1 MLLDEQFQQ
10 PGAGSL
16 CSLYEKGLKTLT
28 SQGGEGR
35 RGKEE
40 RTRNQHKLE
49 RIRMI
54 RTHTTASALTSY
66 TMAPT
71 SCDNPE
77 NLDSYSREGEKL

>member
-49 RIRMI
+49 RIGMI
-54 RTHTTASALTSY
+54 RKHTDCFSFDFPTPWLPHPVITLKIWTAKV
-66 TMAPT
+66 
-71 SCDNPE
+71 
-77 NLDSYSREGEKL
+77 EK